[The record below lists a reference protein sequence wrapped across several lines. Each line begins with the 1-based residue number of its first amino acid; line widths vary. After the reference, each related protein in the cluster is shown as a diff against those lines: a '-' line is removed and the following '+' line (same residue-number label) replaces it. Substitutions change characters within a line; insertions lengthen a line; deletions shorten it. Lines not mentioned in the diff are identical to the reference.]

1 MQWFI
6 DENSENLAHAMM
18 QALLKRG
25 VPRELFNDNGSPM
38 VSAEFKAGLGRL
50 GIQDSRTLAYSPYQ
64 NGKCEFAWTKVDGR
78 LMAMLENYKDLNL
91 QTLNDITQAW
101 MEMEYNRQIH
111 RETNMTPVD
120 RFSKGKDVGRTSPS
134 YENLRQMF
142 RRDIKRKQRRSDGT
156 VTLHNQR
163 YEIPSR
169 YRNEE
174 TVTVRFAEWDLS
186 FVHLIDFRTGEEI
199 CRIYPVDKAA
209 NADGKRRL
217 NEDPTIIYPVSQ
229 TTELPPLLKSLVD
242 DYAACGMKPAYL
254 PKTSR
259 EANKHEQ

>member
-1 MQWFI
+1 
-6 DENSENLAHAMM
+6 
-18 QALLKRG
+18 
-25 VPRELFNDNGSPM
+25 
-38 VSAEFKAGLGRL
+38 
-50 GIQDSRTLAYSPYQ
+50 
-64 NGKCEFAWTKVDGR
+64 
-78 LMAMLENYKDLNL
+78 
-91 QTLNDITQAW
+91 